1 MARREEV
8 VIRVKIQDGVTRALR
23 VIGDRLDKTGVSAGK
38 ASKGLGKTAIKGAA
52 VAKLAGPIGFA
63 VQAVLG
69 LAAAAGTA
77 SAAFAALATR
87 DFARFEQSVVNA
99 AAVTKEGAENIGA
112 FGQAAERAGMSS
124 AFSATQAADAL
135 NFMSMAG
142 MSATDSMKALP
153 DVLALASAGSIDLA
167 AAADIATNIMTGYG
181 KTASD
186 LAHVN
191 DVLTG
196 TFTNS
201 NVSLQELGHAF
212 KMVGPV
218 AKASGQDFEQ
228 VSAAIG
234 MLGNAGI
241 KGTMAGRTL
250 RTALINLQ
258 APPAKARAALE
269 QLGVAVFD
277 TNGKMRAFSDI
288 LLDLQKAGA
297 GTQALADIFG
307 REAIAGV
314 QALLDQ
320 GPERLAKFTGELKSM
335 HGVAKDIE
343 RMKLDTVMG
352 QFQIMSGA
360 LETLSATFGQQLG
373 PIVKSIIQDF
383 NNLLASGQFMS
394 GSLATLKAFVA
405 ENGETM
411 KAWAKGGI
419 QFAAMVLDEIG
430 VVIIRT
436 VGALT
441 WLARGFEDVMK
452 ALGLFVDSADS
463 GRDAAENLRRTIA
476 LLHLAL
482 GAAVAVMNPLAG
494 GLIMASSLLWKLGD
508 GAEHAAQGMDRVA
521 TAQMYVD
528 LYRYRKEL
536 GNLKTGF
543 ESLDKA
549 IAGVGGSFDQ
559 LKKDGDKLFGAIGG
573 IAGVYVDAFKQSAKE
588 QEKTQKKE
596 LDRTQQIARLR
607 TMQLFTED
615 KVEKALFGTKIA
627 ALEVLE
633 RGLEG
638 YERALVLGRAQKA
651 VEDARAE
658 QARERLARL
667 KKAREAREKSLELD
681 RKAREEG
688 AKVLERIMK
697 EAEEEERSERR
708 ALARLEILQTIDEV
722 RASEMERAEGMRRL
736 EEDGIT
742 GHQLALAQYELE
754 IEHKERLKDI
764 EERRNDAAKRAAEER
779 QKELQ
784 ALGAEIRGMGG
795 SLATLAAMQGP
806 IGALGGA
813 FAGISDIAGG
823 LAENMDEIEK
833 NTSKGIKAV
842 ASATAASGATIATFM
857 DKMGASA
864 AAQAGIL
871 ALFEAA
877 ASAASFALG
886 DVYGGVQHGIAAG
899 LYGAA
904 ALAGGGSAPSASG
917 ATAPTGGAASSASAG
932 GGTGPDF
939 EDIARRNA
947 EIQAEALAAALGGG
961 AGGSTII
968 LDLSGMVAPDQ
979 RTFDEMVTGAVMRG
993 ARAAGLNTQS
1003 LQVVGR

>member
-38 ASKGLGKTAIKGAA
+38 AAKGLGKTAMKGAA
-52 VAKLAGPIGFA
+52 VAKLAGPIGIA

-69 LAAAAGTA
+69 LATAAGTA

-87 DFARFEQSVVNA
+87 DFARFEQALVNA
-99 AAVTKEGAENIGA
+99 AAVTKEGAENIDA
-112 FGQAAERAGMSS
+112 FGQAATRAGMSS

-135 NFMSMAG
+135 TFMSMAG

-167 AAADIATNIMTGYG
+167 TAADIATNIMTGYG

-250 RTALINLQ
+250 RTALIQLQ

-277 TNGKMRAFSDI
+277 TNGKMRSFADI

-320 GPERLAKFTGELKSM
+320 GPERLAKFTGELKDM

-352 QFQIMSGA
+352 QFQIMTGA
-360 LETLSATFGQQLG
+360 LETLSSTFGQQLG
-373 PIVKSIIQDF
+373 PVVKSIISDF
-383 NNLLASGQFMS
+383 NQLLASGHFMS
-394 GSLATLKAFVA
+394 QTLATLSAFV
-405 ENGETM
+405 EEDGETM

-430 VVIIRT
+430 VVIIGTIDRL
-436 VGALT
+436 VG
-441 WLARGFEDVMK
+441 LARGFEGVMK
-452 ALGLFVDSADS
+452 ALGLFVDSADK
-463 GRDAAENLRRTIA
+463 GRDAAENLRRTMA
-476 LLHLAL
+476 LLQLSI
-482 GAAVAVMNPLAG
+482 GAVIAVVNPLAG
-494 GLIMASSLLWKLGD
+494 AMVMASSLFWKLGD

-521 TAQMYVD
+521 TKEMYLD
-528 LYRYRKEL
+528 LIRYREEL
-536 GNLKTGF
+536 LNLKTGF
-543 ESLDKA
+543 ESIDKA
-549 IAGVGGSFDQ
+549 VSGLGKSFDS
-559 LKKDGDKLFGAIGG
+559 LKKDGDKLFGAIGAIG
-573 IAGVYVDAFKQSAKE
+573 GVYVDAFRDAAKE
-588 QEKTQKKE
+588 QEKATKKE
-596 LDRTQQIARLR
+596 LSRAQKIARWRL
-607 TMQLFTED
+607 MQLHTED
-615 KVEKALFGTKIA
+615 RVEKAMLGKKIA
-627 ALEVLE
+627 ALEVQE
-633 RGLEG
+633 RGLEN
-638 YERALVLGRAQKA
+638 YEAALVIARAQKA

-658 QARERLARL
+658 RERERLERL
-667 KKAREAREKSLELD
+667 KKIREQRE
-681 RKAREEG
+681 
-688 AKVLERIMK
+688 K
-697 EAEEEERSERR
+697 EAEALDEIAEKQAKALMDSFRQAQEEAVAERR
-708 ALARLEILQTIDEV
+708 ALARLEILQTVDKV
-722 RASEMERAEGMRRL
+722 RASEMERAEGMRQL
-736 EEDGIT
+736 QEDGLT

-754 IEHKERLKDI
+754 IEHKERLKGI
-764 EERRNDAAKRAAEER
+764 EKERHDAAKKAAEDR

-784 ALGAEIRGMGG
+784 DLASEIRGMGG
-795 SLATLAAMQGP
+795 SLAGIAAMEGP

-813 FAGISDIAGG
+813 FAGISGVAGG

-842 ASATAASGATIATFM
+842 ASATAASGTVIATFM

-904 ALAGGGSAPSASG
+904 ALAGGGSAPGASG
-917 ATAPTGGAASSASAG
+917 APTTNSGASTSAPTGTGGA
-932 GGTGPDF
+932 DF

-979 RTFDEMVTGAVMRG
+979 RTFEEMVTGAVMRG